1 LFAVIRAEPL
11 HRDALAA
18 MTDVRAKTDAL
29 QALLQSSVLK
39 SLETVPAAER
49 EKIQPTGLGLGL
61 LDDSAP

>member
-1 LFAVIRAEPL
+1 MIRAEPL
-11 HRDALAA
+11 DRDALAAA